1 MAESKLSIAGACEA
15 REDYL
20 RTKELRSLKAVNPRA
35 VRACV
40 APGCTAPSLLGKGR
54 RAVLWV
60 TSVTG
65 NDPDSV
71 VRGQRVN
78 CSCGCPSMFWD
89 AYADMCGGAKPEIW
103 IRGVGKTTDRE
114 FAREPREADF
124 AGKRKAAAPKRKAA
138 APKRKG
144 GKSSVAKRR
153 SRMCKVNLR

>member
-1 MAESKLSIAGACEA
+1 MAESKFSIAGACEA
-15 REDYL
+15 REEYL
-20 RTKELRSLKAVNPRA
+20 RSEELRSLKAINPKA

-40 APGCTAPSLLGKGR
+40 APDCTAPSLLGKGR

-60 TSVTG
+60 TCVTG

-103 IRGVGKTTDRE
+103 IRGTGKTTDRE
-114 FAREPREADF
+114 FAREPHKADF
-124 AGKRKAAAPKRKAA
+124 APKCKTT
-138 APKRKG
+138 KRKG

-153 SRMCKVNLR
+153 SSMCKVKLRR